1 MDGETVTSPQGGNYS
16 FKDAYLRP
24 RPLQSRLP
32 IMIGGG
38 GEKKT
43 LRTVAR
49 YADMWNWAGIPD
61 LEKIKHK
68 DSVLRRHCEEI
79 GRDHTEIQRTLY
91 VVPVIR
97 DTEAESVRFFRMQM
111 EANRHGESIYEQ
123 DDVQLTTEGQ
133 MIELLVSWKRL
144 GFETIIIEI
153 ASPFDDE
160 TVERFATQIRP
171 AVEAA

>member
-1 MDGETVTSPQGGNYS
+1 
-16 FKDAYLRP
+16 
-24 RPLQSRLP
+24 
-32 IMIGGG
+32 MIGGG

-68 DSVLRRHCEEI
+68 DSVLRRHCEET
-79 GRDHTEIQRTLY
+79 GRDQTEIQRTRY
-91 VVPVIR
+91 AVPVIR
-97 DTEAESVRFFRMQM
+97 DTERFRMQM